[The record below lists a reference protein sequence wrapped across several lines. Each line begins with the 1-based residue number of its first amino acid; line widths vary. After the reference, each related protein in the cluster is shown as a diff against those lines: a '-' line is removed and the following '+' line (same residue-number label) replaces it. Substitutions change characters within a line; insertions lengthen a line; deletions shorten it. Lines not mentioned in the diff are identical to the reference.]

1 MDRFKGIMMIIG
13 GLALIFLLAIPQYK
27 ISTSPAQDIYEI
39 NADEIVEGTHI
50 SGNVDFIYD
59 YYAMESKEEKTLGIT
74 TSTENDTAR
83 WYIFPVYGENTE
95 VTRLLTLRISPKD
108 YYTMDKIVDETWA
121 YLDGKADTFGQ
132 TTYAID
138 VRAVKMDDELHQ
150 LYYDW
155 YGADVSKEEAD
166 AYLTPYVLVPVMEP
180 NMLWLIVGISA
191 LLIIVGLVLVLK
203 REKKQEE
210 PQPASAA
217 AYDNANPTEMRM
229 DAYNPESYRPES
241 YDPDER
247 YTRYE
252 EK

>member
-1 MDRFKGIMMIIG
+1 MNKLKGIVMILG

-59 YYAMESKEEKTLGIT
+59 YYAVESREEKTFGIT
-74 TSTENDTAR
+74 TSTDDDTAR
-83 WYIFPVYGENTE
+83 WYIFPVYGETE
-95 VTRLLTLRISPKD
+95 NDGRFLTLRVSPSD
-108 YYTMDKIVDETWA
+108 YYTVEKIVEETWA
-121 YLDGKADTFGQ
+121 YLNGESDSFGQ

-138 VRAVKMDDELHQ
+138 ARAVKLDSELHQ

-155 YGADVSKEEAD
+155 YGEDVSKEEAD
-166 AYLTPYVLVPVMEP
+166 AYLTPYVLVPVMDVST
-180 NMLWLIVGISA
+180 LLLIVGISA
-191 LLIIVGLVLVLK
+191 LLIIIGLVFVLK
-203 REKKQEE
+203 REKKPVE
-210 PQPASAA
+210 PQLSSAA
-217 AYDNANPTEMRM
+217 AYDNANPAEMRM
-229 DAYNPESYRPES
+229 DAYKPESYKPET

-247 YTRYE
+247 YERYD